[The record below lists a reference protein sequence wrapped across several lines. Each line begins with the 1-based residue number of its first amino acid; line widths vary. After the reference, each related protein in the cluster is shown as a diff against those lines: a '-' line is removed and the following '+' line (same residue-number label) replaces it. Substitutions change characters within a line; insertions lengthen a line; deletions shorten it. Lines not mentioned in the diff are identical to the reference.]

1 MASFEHDPDADAY
14 DPVGIEV
21 RSVIFPQDFLPDRS
35 SEWARLHFAGRKRGF
50 ELVVGRMIGIAEGAE
65 AHERPSFDGLRK
77 APSIWLCGY
86 FEMRARL
93 DADELTHALDRD
105 PELANALGWAS
116 ERGRYPGLVED
127 RVSACYAVLPWAF
140 TQHAIRAFDAGA
152 KKLEFDID
160 VCLQANG
167 RASKILHLF
176 AKKLTSAG
184 WPFAV
189 QARGASSGGTAI
201 YGVSS
206 GWLHDAVNATAT
218 RLRAYRQRTE
228 TTPESALQ
236 TLSRNR
242 MRKLCSVN
250 GGNRR

>member
-1 MASFEHDPDADAY
+1 MASFEHDPNTNAY

-116 ERGRYPGLVED
+116 ERGRYPGLVEA
-127 RVSACYAVLPWAF
+127 RVSACSAVLPWAF
-140 TQHAIRAFDAGA
+140 TQHAVRAFDAGK
-152 KKLEFDID
+152 KKLEFVIDI
-160 VCLQANG
+160 CLQANG
-167 RASKILHLF
+167 RASPSSTPYKWLIVSWVH
-176 AKKLTSAG
+176 G
-184 WPFAV
+184 
-189 QARGASSGGTAI
+189 QAF
-201 YGVSS
+201 
-206 GWLHDAVNATAT
+206 
-218 RLRAYRQRTE
+218 
-228 TTPESALQ
+228 
-236 TLSRNR
+236 R
-242 MRKLCSVN
+242 MRAGRPVMISPREVFAAH
-250 GGNRR
+250 